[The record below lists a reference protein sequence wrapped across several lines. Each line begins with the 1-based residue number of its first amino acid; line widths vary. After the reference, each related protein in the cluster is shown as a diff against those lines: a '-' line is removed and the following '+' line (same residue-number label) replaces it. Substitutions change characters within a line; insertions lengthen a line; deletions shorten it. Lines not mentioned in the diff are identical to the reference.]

1 MPETELLLN
10 FKYGTQS
17 GYDQLGTYDEGTLYF
32 TTDTLALY
40 KGAKLYNG
48 GVKVVAELPTTPA
61 MGVLYILSTTWVGQV
76 WTGTA
81 WKVITKPFVET
92 IGETVDHTSVPTTK
106 AVKDYVTGA
115 IANVTGGTGLFV
127 TDITYDTTNNVL
139 VSNKG
144 GVTSNISIT
153 GMVHDATY
161 DTTSRKVTMPIIGG
175 TAVEFTIP
183 EDRDLVVKAGK
194 YNPATEEIWLSIDPT
209 GAYTNESNVVKIPVA
224 DLIDEIEVANTNT
237 IALAYDKATNTITG
251 NVVISQDANN
261 AVKDQNG
268 LFVDISGKVDKIT
281 GGTVDDFVQVGADGT
296 IADTGFFA
304 VPNWTDETK
313 QSAEAKD
320 KDGVKTLFTRKAI
333 EDYHTNVIVPQITTA
348 YTNATNYTNST
359 NAAMKTYVDDS
370 IAAAMKWKTF

>member
-1 MPETELLLN
+1 MPDTELLLN

-17 GYDQLGTYDEGTLYF
+17 GYDQLESYDEGTLYF

-40 KGAKLYNG
+40 KGDKLYNG
-48 GVKVVAELPTTPA
+48 GVKVVAELPTAPA

-76 WTGTA
+76 WTGSA

-144 GVTSNISIT
+144 GVTTDISIT

-161 DTTSRKVTMPIIGG
+161 DTTNRKVTMPIIGG
-175 TAVEFTIP
+175 TSVEFTIP

-194 YNPATEEIWLSIDPT
+194 YNPDTEEIWLSIDPT
-209 GAYTNESNVVKIPVA
+209 GAYTNESNVVKIPVG
-224 DLIDEIEVANTNT
+224 DLIDEIEVSNTNT
-237 IALAYDKATNTITG
+237 ITLAYDKATNTITG

-261 AVKDQNG
+261 ALKDQNG
-268 LFVDISGKVDKIT
+268 LFVDISGKVDKIAD
-281 GGTVDDFVQVGADGT
+281 GTVGDFVQVGADGT
-296 IADTGFFA
+296 IVDNSLFPISDWSEATQEIVAKYDSNKA
-304 VPNWTDETK
+304 VITLGALSDWTTK
-313 QSAEAKD
+313 TVTPK
-320 KDGVKTLFTRKAI
+320 I
-333 EDYHTNVIVPQITTA
+333 TNA
-348 YTNATNYTNST
+348 YTNATNYTDTT
-359 NAAMKTYVDDS
+359 NTAMKTYVDDS